1 LQKQHLIF
9 WESHIA
15 GILLLLGRDKLCS
28 VFLEVINSA
37 QPMEYII
44 VSCKT
49 GTCPVQGYDE
59 NIEIVDVSAYQP

>member
-1 LQKQHLIF
+1 M
-9 WESHIA
+9 
-15 GILLLLGRDKLCS
+15 LLGRDKLCS